1 MPLIRDVHMCV
12 CSVVHSC
19 LTVCDPMDG
28 SLPGSFVHWIFQA
41 RILEWV
47 VISYSRDLPD
57 PRSEPMNRVSSA
69 LAGTFFTTV
78 QSGKP
83 SNKRNLHLFPL
94 GEKKLKEQKKK
105 NNADVRFQNFTVLW
119 KRTMPSRVKGE
130 FLDRVYKMPQMDL
143 PEKSGLVFVERYSK
157 TFPWENHFLN
167 KRTGCDHIHTHTY
180 VYTCSS
186 LFIFFT

>member
-12 CSVVHSC
+12 CSVIHSC
-19 LTVCDPMDG
+19 LTICDPMDG
-28 SLPGSFVHWIFQA
+28 SLPGSFVHWISQA

-57 PRSEPMNRVSSA
+57 PRIKPMNLVSSA

-78 QSGKP
+78 WSGKP

-94 GEKKLKEQKKK
+94 GEKKLKEQRQK
-105 NNADVRFQNFTVLW
+105 NSADVPFQNFTVLW
-119 KRTMPSRVKGE
+119 ERTMPSRVKGE
-130 FLDRVYKMPQMDL
+130 FLDGVYKIPQMSL
-143 PEKSGLVFVERYSK
+143 PEKSGLMFVERYSK

-167 KRTGCDHIHTHTY
+167 KRTGWYHTIWFTLEEDCDGDM
-180 VYTCSS
+180 
-186 LFIFFT
+186 